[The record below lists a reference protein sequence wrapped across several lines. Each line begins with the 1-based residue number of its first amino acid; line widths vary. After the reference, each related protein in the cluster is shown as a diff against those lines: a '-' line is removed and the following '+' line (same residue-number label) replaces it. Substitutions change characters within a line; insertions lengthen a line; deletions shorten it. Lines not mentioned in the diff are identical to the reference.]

1 MVITQKVTSLAF
13 SIHDGCARSDQ
24 ELTKSQK
31 LYAVYKVPTTL
42 EYFSYALHF
51 PALMAGPVL
60 FYRDYIDF
68 IQGNNFIQLNQPVS
82 TLFLFTNVHTIFLI
96 LFSIKIKIKKTKKVT
111 FLRL

>member
-31 LYAVYKVPTTL
+31 LYAVYKVPTTF
-42 EYFSYALHF
+42 EYFSYVLHF

-68 IQGNNFIQLNQPVS
+68 IQGDNFIQLNQPVS
-82 TLFLFTNVHTIFLI
+82 TQTFVLLYKYQINFFII
-96 LFSIKIKIKKTKKVT
+96 LFCVKP
-111 FLRL
+111 RD